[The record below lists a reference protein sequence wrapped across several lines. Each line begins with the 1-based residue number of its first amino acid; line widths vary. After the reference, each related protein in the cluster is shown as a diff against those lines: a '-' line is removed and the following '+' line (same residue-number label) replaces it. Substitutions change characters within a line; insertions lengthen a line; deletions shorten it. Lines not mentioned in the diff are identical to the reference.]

1 MGYPSKREA
10 DRLERWPE
18 RIELEDLRECFALG
32 DTDREL
38 VFAQRGGENR
48 IGLAVQLCALR
59 FLGFVPD
66 ELAGIPES
74 ALRFVGEQTETQ
86 PQELLV
92 YGERA
97 QTRSDHLVLVR
108 EHLGFRGWDSQ
119 TAVAVGKWLAERAV
133 EHERPSVLM
142 SLLGEHLRARA
153 IERPSVWVLGR
164 MIGAA
169 REAAQG
175 EIVKRLADQL
185 PAARR
190 GELDGLLEVDPELK
204 VSELVWLRAAAARVG
219 VKGALAK
226 VAKYERLVELRAGDV
241 DLSSLPPSRR
251 RQLAAQARRLDAQGF
266 QRRDSGAVHG
276 PARRHPILL
285 VALAELYLERGD
297 ELLDLFC
304 RLLAGAQRRANT
316 TVDRER
322 RKTARTR
329 DELVDLATTLSRI
342 VLDEHEAGRD
352 PTGRITREVGLGRLR
367 EAAAIS
373 RGQIPPLEQEQLDVL
388 HQGHNSLTR
397 ALSAILDTVALRAH
411 PADQPLLDAV
421 ALVRDQR
428 RRRVLTGAPIEVLPR
443 ECRAWVLD
451 DRGRVLRTR
460 YEVGLWCAIRD
471 GLRDGRLFRPAS
483 RKYLDPTGFLLPD
496 REWARAR
503 EELAVTFDRPL
514 DPAERLAALEAEQT
528 RLMQDVQDAVDR
540 GASVRLDDRGRLVSS
555 PPRADAED
563 PAVAELGAAVTAQ
576 IPDVELADL
585 LIEVDQWTA
594 FSDELRHAAGA
605 TPRGERLAER
615 LYAAVVAAGT
625 LLGPAAMARICDLS
639 ERQIAWAEEWYL
651 DPENVASASQRITSY
666 HHQLELTQHLGSGH
680 FSSSD
685 GHRVGQRGRPPT
697 AAMLAREFGHQHG
710 GLTVMSWTLD
720 QYTTYGAKVVSVAER
735 EATHTL
741 DAIVHAQAPDI
752 REHTTDT
759 HG

>member
-10 DRLERWPE
+10 GRLERWPE

-38 VFAQRGGENR
+38 VFGQRGGENR
-48 IGLAVQLCALR
+48 LGVAVALCALR

-66 ELAGIPES
+66 ELAGIPEP
-74 ALRFVGEQTETQ
+74 ALRFVCEQTESQ
-86 PQELLV
+86 PQELLA
-92 YGERA
+92 YGERP
-97 QTRSDHLVLVR
+97 QTRSDHLALVR
-108 EHLGFRGWDSQ
+108 EHLGFHAWDTQ
-119 TAVAVGKWLAERAV
+119 VAGVISEWLAERAV

-142 SLLGEHLRARA
+142 SLASEHLRARRV
-153 IERPSVWVLGR
+153 ERPSVWVLGR

-169 REAAQG
+169 REAAHG
-175 EIVKRLADQL
+175 EIAGRLAQQL
-185 PAARR
+185 PQRR
-190 GELDGLLEVDPELK
+190 RSELDGLLEVDPQLR
-204 VSELVWLRAAAARVG
+204 VSELVRLRAPAGRVG
-219 VKGALAK
+219 VKGALAQ

-251 RQLAAQARRLDAQGF
+251 RQLAAQAGRLDAQGLA
-266 QRRDSGAVHG
+266 RRASGPAEG

-329 DELVDLATTLSRI
+329 DELVALATTLSRI
-342 VLDEHEAGRD
+342 VLAEHEAGRD
-352 PTGRITREVGLGRLR
+352 PTDRITREVGLGRLR
-367 EAAAIS
+367 EAAAVS
-373 RGQIPPLEQEQLDVL
+373 PGQVPPLEQEQLDVL

-397 ALSAILDTVALRAH
+397 ALSAILDTLALRAH
-411 PADQPLLDAV
+411 PAEQPLLHAV
-421 ALVRDQR
+421 TLVRDQR
-428 RRRVLTGAPIEVLPR
+428 RRRVLTGAPVDVLPR

-451 DRGRVLRTR
+451 EQGRVLRTR

-471 GLRDGRLFRPAS
+471 ALRDGRLFRSAS
-483 RKYLDPTGFLLPD
+483 RKYLDPAGFLLPD

-514 DPAERLAALEAEQT
+514 DPAERLAELEAEQS
-528 RLMQDVQDAVDR
+528 RLMQEVQNAVDQDA
-540 GASVRLDDRGRLVSS
+540 GVRLDEHGRLISS
-555 PPRADAED
+555 PHRADAED
-563 PAVAELGAAVTAQ
+563 PAIAELAVAVAGQ

-594 FSDELRHAAGA
+594 FSDDLRHAAGA

-615 LYAAVVAAGT
+615 LYAALVASGT

-639 ERQIAWAEEWYL
+639 ERQIGWAQEWYL
-651 DPENVASASQRITSY
+651 DPRTSRARASGSRATTTSSNSLSTSAAATSQAATGTASANAAAPRPRRCSPASSATS
-666 HHQLELTQHLGSGH
+666 
-680 FSSSD
+680 
-685 GHRVGQRGRPPT
+685 T
-697 AAMLAREFGHQHG
+697 AG
-710 GLTVMSWTLD
+710 
-720 QYTTYGAKVVSVAER
+720 
-735 EATHTL
+735 
-741 DAIVHAQAPDI
+741 
-752 REHTTDT
+752 
-759 HG
+759 